1 MESSGKTITFPGR
14 FLISVDVIAWKSNPW
29 RPLWHGINRVPT
41 TIARK
46 DESPSEGPKNRFQ
59 GRKPA
64 RASTGDDDG
73 RRRINSI
80 GGRFRKLFSAVI
92 ADVRS
97 NALIQCPTALPES
110 GGRRGA
116 SVALRKSSDFQRLP
130 SENLQSGNHG
140 DSDDGKRQGASR
152 LHTFNTFMR
161 PYALRMQPYAVRMHF
176 FGSSRKLGGSRAES
190 TCEEP
195 YALYAPLLGV
205 GPFSAL
211 FLLREL
217 HTVHTTAYG

>member
-41 TIARK
+41 TIAQK

-64 RASTGDDDG
+64 RTSTGDDDG

-140 DSDDGKRQGASR
+140 DSDDGKRQGQAVFTLSTH
-152 LHTFNTFMR
+152 LC
-161 PYALRMQPYAVRMHF
+161 VRMHF
-176 FGSSRKLGGSRAES
+176 VCSRMHFVC
-190 TCEEP
+190 T
-195 YALYAPLLGV
+195 
-205 GPFSAL
+205 FSPKSKSQ
-211 FLLREL
+211 
-217 HTVHTTAYG
+217 

>member
-1 MESSGKTITFPGR
+1 MACRPSCGITVDRMESSGKTITFPGR

-140 DSDDGKRQGASR
+140 DSDDGKDRRQAVFTLSSH
-152 LHTFNTFMR
+152 LC
-161 PYALRMQPYAVRMHF
+161 VRMHF
-176 FGSSRKLGGSRAES
+176 VCSRMQSVCTFRPRARS
-190 TCEEP
+190 Q
-195 YALYAPLLGV
+195 
-205 GPFSAL
+205 
-211 FLLREL
+211 
-217 HTVHTTAYG
+217 